1 MIFRLPVA
9 AIPGLDM
16 TTMSMFDS
24 LVLFALKHSRTS
36 RFTRLRPAAPPADL
50 TEMASPSR
58 LSVHRVLRASTVN
71 NRSEER
77 TGFRNTRSKSC
88 FVRRRLACPKR

>member
-1 MIFRLPVA
+1 MIFLLPAA

-16 TTMSMFDS
+16 TTTSTFGSM
-24 LVLFALKHSRTS
+24 VLCALKLSRTS
-36 RFTRLRPAAPPADL
+36 RFTLLRLAAPAADL
-50 TEMASPSR
+50 TEMASPSL
-58 LSVHRVLRASTVN
+58 LSLPGVLRASTVN

-88 FVRRRLACPKR
+88 FVRRRIACPKR